1 MPVLTPL
8 RLGAMVLAVV
18 LLSAWGRAWVEGARY
33 TERAAVAEQEERLE
47 DAVLEHRRAAQ
58 WYAPGSPYPRASL
71 ERLLALGDEA
81 AAAGDVDAALVAWRN
96 ARIAILSTRW
106 LVVPNEDLLPG
117 LHERIG
123 QAMAVQVARG
133 ASPDTARAEA
143 YRGQLDAWRT
153 RQPNP
158 WLGLLASVG
167 FGAWLVTLGGLAWR
181 SWDENGQWQRAAT
194 ARWASANVVC
204 AAVWMLAVR
213 FA

>member
-1 MPVLTPL
+1 MPALTPL
-8 RLGAMVLAVV
+8 RLALLVFATL
-18 LLSAWGRAWVEGARY
+18 LLSAWGRAWFEGARY
-33 TERAAVAEQEERLE
+33 AERAAVAEQEERRE

-106 LVVPNEDLLPG
+106 LVVPNEDLLPR

-123 QAMAVQVARG
+123 QAMAVQAARG
-133 ASPDTARAEA
+133 AVPDAARADA
-143 YRGQLDAWRT
+143 YRAQLDAWRT

-158 WLGLLASVG
+158 WLGLLASLG
-167 FGAWLVTLGGLAWR
+167 FGAWLLTLGGLAWR
-181 SWDENGQWQRAAT
+181 SWDERGQWQRAVT
-194 ARWASANVVC
+194 VRWASANLVC